1 MALGIGVDVTWSGN
15 HHRAILW
22 NDRPASSSDIPVLV
36 IDGQEYG
43 TTNLMPDTRI
53 MAKCLRPGLGPC
65 GLSFRRPSPR
75 VTPSKLSSLG
85 DIVQAH
91 YGRGRD
97 GPSSFWGIPE
107 PDIRPLRPSGA

>member
-43 TTNLMPDTRI
+43 TTDLMPDTRI
-53 MAKCLRPGLGPC
+53 MAKCLRPGLGPMWSIIQKAVAA
-65 GLSFRRPSPR
+65 GYPVEVEFVR
-75 VTPSKLSSLG
+75 
-85 DIVQAH
+85 
-91 YGRGRD
+91 
-97 GPSSFWGIPE
+97 
-107 PDIRPLRPSGA
+107 